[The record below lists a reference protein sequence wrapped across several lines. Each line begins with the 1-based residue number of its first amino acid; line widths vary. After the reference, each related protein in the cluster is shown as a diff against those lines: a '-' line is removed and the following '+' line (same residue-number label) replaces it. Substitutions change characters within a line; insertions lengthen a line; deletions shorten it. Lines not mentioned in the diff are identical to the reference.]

1 MAVLR
6 GPALARPLTL
16 DAAVLDMD
24 GVVTDTARVHLRAW
38 STLFDGYL
46 GERARTDP
54 APGLDLSPFT
64 EQDYLRHVDGKR
76 REDGVAAFLASRG
89 IGPEPEIVASL
100 SARKN
105 EAFVRE
111 VQRAGVA
118 VFDDCLTFL
127 AALAARGVPAG
138 LITASRNAD
147 LVLRAAG
154 LLEAFDVRVD
164 GVVAAAL
171 GLPGKP
177 DPAVFLEAGRRLG
190 AVPSRTVVVED
201 AVAGVRAGRAGGFA
215 LVVGVDRSGGTEHA
229 DALRASGAD
238 VVVPR
243 LDVLEVGGDP
253 R

>member
-16 DAAVLDMD
+16 DAVVLDMD

-38 STLFDGYL
+38 TALFDGYL
-46 GERARTDP
+46 GERARTGP
-54 APGLDLSPFT
+54 APGLDLSPFS
-64 EQDYLRHVDGKR
+64 EQDYLQHVDGKR

-89 IGPEPEIVASL
+89 IEPEPDLVASL

-118 VFDDCLTFL
+118 VFDDCVTFL
-127 AALAARGVPAG
+127 AALAAHGVPAG

-154 LLEAFDVRVD
+154 LLEAFGVRVD

-171 GLPGKP
+171 ALPGKP
-177 DPAVFLEAGRRLG
+177 DPAVFLEASRQLG

-229 DALRASGAD
+229 VALRANGAD

>member
-1 MAVLR
+1 VAVLH
-6 GPALARPLTL
+6 GPALARPITL
-16 DAAVLDMD
+16 DAVVLDMD

-38 STLFDGYL
+38 TVLFDGYL
-46 GERARTDP
+46 SERARTGP
-54 APGLDLSPFT
+54 ADGIDLSPFT
-64 EQDYLRHVDGKR
+64 EQDYLQAVDGKR

-89 IGPEPEIVASL
+89 IDPEPALVASL

-105 EAFVRE
+105 DAFVQE
-111 VQRAGVA
+111 VRSTGVE
-118 VFDDCLTFL
+118 VFDDCVAFL
-127 AALAARGVPAG
+127 ATLRAHGVPAG

-154 LLEAFDVRVD
+154 LVETFPVRVD
-164 GVVAAAL
+164 GVVAADL

-190 AVPSRTVVVED
+190 SAPGRTVVVED
-201 AVAGVRAGRAGGFA
+201 AVAGVQAGRAGGFA
-215 LVVGVDRSGGTEHA
+215 LVVGVDRTGGTEHA
-229 DALRASGAD
+229 DALRAHGAD
-238 VVVPR
+238 VVVSR